1 MDIVFIIIGL
11 ALVLAGANFLTEGA
25 AAVAEKFHVSEF
37 VIGLTIVAVGTSMP
51 EFVVSSSAAFR
62 GSCDMA
68 IGNVVGSNIFNVF
81 LILGLCALISPL
93 PLTKNNVR
101 FDIPL
106 TFLASFILFAFT
118 SDTLLGT
125 GSVDRIGR
133 IEGAIMFLCYIAL
146 MIYTI
151 RTSKQDNPAGNAD
164 EMGGK
169 LNYAHG
175 WHYNW
180 TVGHGLRLMAGA
192 EVHTGIGAIY
202 NNRNSN
208 NPVQAKAE
216 LDLGATVMAI
226 YLFRIRKTPFTA
238 RYQASLPLLGGMFSP
253 QYGQSYYEMSL
264 GNYDHNVCFTH
275 PGNAPSMRHFLT
287 LDFPVAGLT
296 FRAGYLCDIRQ
307 SRVNGLQSHIWNH
320 SFMIGY
326 VKHFSFVKRKEPQHR
341 PFIL

>member
-151 RTSKQDNPAGNAD
+151 RTSKQDNPAGNAEPRMKMWKAAIAIAGGLVALIFGSRMFVD
-164 EMGGK
+164 GASELARRMGISEAMIAIT
-169 LNYAHG
+169 L
-175 WHYNW
+175 
-180 TVGHGLRLMAGA
+180 VAGG
-192 EVHTGIGAIY
+192 T
-202 NNRNSN
+202 
-208 NPVQAKAE
+208 
-216 LDLGATVMAI
+216 
-226 YLFRIRKTPFTA
+226 
-238 RYQASLPLLGGMFSP
+238 SLPELASSVVSIIKGQKGMA
-253 QYGQSYYEMSL
+253 L
-264 GNYDHNVCFTH
+264 GNVLGSNIFNILFILGSCSVIR
-275 PGNAPSMRHFLT
+275 PLT
-287 LDFPVAGLT
+287 LGDIDIIDILMVLLSAILPFIYAFT
-296 FRAGYLCDIRQ
+296 FRGRAINRIEGAAFLLIYAAY
-307 SRVNGLQSHIWNH
+307 IWWLI
-320 SFMIGY
+320 S
-326 VKHFSFVKRKEPQHR
+326 KQ
-341 PFIL
+341 

>member
-151 RTSKQDNPAGNAD
+151 RTSKQDNPAGNAEPRMKMWKAAIAIAGGLVALIFGSRMFVD
-164 EMGGK
+164 GASELARRMGISEAMIAIT
-169 LNYAHG
+169 L
-175 WHYNW
+175 
-180 TVGHGLRLMAGA
+180 VAGG
-192 EVHTGIGAIY
+192 T
-202 NNRNSN
+202 
-208 NPVQAKAE
+208 
-216 LDLGATVMAI
+216 
-226 YLFRIRKTPFTA
+226 
-238 RYQASLPLLGGMFSP
+238 SLPELASSVVSIIKGQKGMA
-253 QYGQSYYEMSL
+253 L
-264 GNYDHNVCFTH
+264 GNVLGSNIFNILFILGSCSVIR
-275 PGNAPSMRHFLT
+275 PLT
-287 LDFPVAGLT
+287 LGDIDIIDILMVLLSAILPFIYAFT
-296 FRAGYLCDIRQ
+296 FRGRAINRIEGAAFLLIYATYMWWLISKQ
-307 SRVNGLQSHIWNH
+307 
-320 SFMIGY
+320 
-326 VKHFSFVKRKEPQHR
+326 
-341 PFIL
+341 

>member
-106 TFLASFILFAFT
+106 AFLASFILFAFT

-151 RTSKQDNPAGNAD
+151 RTSKQDNPAGNAEPRMKMWKAAIAIVGGLVALIFGSRMFVD
-164 EMGGK
+164 GASELARRMGISEAMIAIT
-169 LNYAHG
+169 L
-175 WHYNW
+175 
-180 TVGHGLRLMAGA
+180 VAGG
-192 EVHTGIGAIY
+192 T
-202 NNRNSN
+202 
-208 NPVQAKAE
+208 
-216 LDLGATVMAI
+216 
-226 YLFRIRKTPFTA
+226 
-238 RYQASLPLLGGMFSP
+238 SLPELASSVVSIIKGQKGMA
-253 QYGQSYYEMSL
+253 L
-264 GNYDHNVCFTH
+264 GNVLGSNIFNILFILGSCSVIR
-275 PGNAPSMRHFLT
+275 PLT
-287 LDFPVAGLT
+287 LGDIDIIDILMVLLSAILPFIFAFT
-296 FRAGYLCDIRQ
+296 FRGRAINRIEGAAFLLIYAAYMWWLISKQ
-307 SRVNGLQSHIWNH
+307 
-320 SFMIGY
+320 
-326 VKHFSFVKRKEPQHR
+326 
-341 PFIL
+341 

>member
-125 GSVDRIGR
+125 GSVNRIGR

-151 RTSKQDNPAGNAD
+151 RTSKQDNPSGNAEPRMKMWKAAIAIAGGLVALIFGSRMFVD
-164 EMGGK
+164 GASELARRMGISEAMIAIT
-169 LNYAHG
+169 L
-175 WHYNW
+175 
-180 TVGHGLRLMAGA
+180 VAGG
-192 EVHTGIGAIY
+192 T
-202 NNRNSN
+202 
-208 NPVQAKAE
+208 
-216 LDLGATVMAI
+216 
-226 YLFRIRKTPFTA
+226 
-238 RYQASLPLLGGMFSP
+238 SLPELASSVVSIIKGQKGMA
-253 QYGQSYYEMSL
+253 L
-264 GNYDHNVCFTH
+264 GNVLGSNIFNILFILGSCSVIR
-275 PGNAPSMRHFLT
+275 PLT
-287 LDFPVAGLT
+287 LGDIDIIDILMVLLSAILPFIYAFT
-296 FRAGYLCDIRQ
+296 FRGRAINRIEGAAFLLIYAAYMWWLISKQ
-307 SRVNGLQSHIWNH
+307 
-320 SFMIGY
+320 
-326 VKHFSFVKRKEPQHR
+326 
-341 PFIL
+341 